1 MKMRIIVSAAVLG
14 MATAGQ
20 LHAQCSG
27 ATVTQQA
34 CKASVDLV
42 NYMTPQLATSIA
54 AGSSTLGQ
62 SGVLG
67 GLGRFAVSVRATA
80 VVNGAIPDVADR
92 PFRVDGAPESY
103 TTTKQI
109 IPGVGVDGSVG
120 ITKGMNLGATRVGG
134 IDVLVSALY
143 MPEADIG
150 DFSLK
155 APDGSLKLGYG
166 VRVGLLEE
174 SIASPGLYVSYLQ
187 RDLPTITL
195 SGTSGVST
203 GAGTA
208 SGTFSLND
216 FSVKTSAIRLV
227 AAKGLGFLSVQ
238 AGVGQDTYKATANI
252 AATVNGQG
260 TTGVADMKMTRNNVF
275 GGLMLNLVLL
285 KVVAE
290 AGQVMG
296 GSLATPFNN
305 FDKKADESRTYIS
318 GGIRIAF

>member
-1 MKMRIIVSAAVLG
+1 MRHRIVFGAAAIV
-14 MATAGQ
+14 MAAADDLHGQCAG
-20 LHAQCSG
+20 AV
-27 ATVTQQA
+27 ATQQA

-67 GLGRFAVSVRATA
+67 GLGRFALSVRATA
-80 VVNGAIPDVADR
+80 VINGAIPDVADR
-92 PFRVDGAPESY
+92 PFRIDGAPASY

-109 IPGVGVDGSVG
+109 IPGVGVDGSIG
-120 ITKGMNLGATRVGG
+120 ITKGLNVGATRVGG

-143 MPEADIG
+143 MPEADLG
-150 DFSLK
+150 DFSLR

-174 SIASPGLYVSYLQ
+174 SVVSPGLYVSYLQ

-195 SGTSGVST
+195 SGSSGTST

-208 SGTFSLND
+208 SGTFSLNE
-216 FSVKTSAIRLV
+216 FSVKTNAIRLV
-227 AAKGLGFLSVQ
+227 AAKGLGFLSFQ
-238 AGVGQDTYKATANI
+238 AGVGQDTYKASAGVS
-252 AATVNGQG
+252 ATVNGQS
-260 TTGVADMKMTRNNVF
+260 TTGMADMKMTRNNVF
-275 GGLMLNLVLL
+275 AGAMISFVVF
-285 KVVAE
+285 KIVAE

-296 GSLATPFNN
+296 GSLAAPFNT
-305 FDKKADESRTYIS
+305 FDKKADESRTYLS